1 MPMQHWKKLWK
12 ALPRDVR
19 RVIVL
24 VIGSTLI
31 GIGLVLIVLPG
42 PFTLPFVIA
51 GLILLAGEF
60 VWAERLLETTKN
72 QAKKIDPRKL
82 RKKKK

>member
-1 MPMQHWKKLWK
+1 MQHWKKLWK
-12 ALPRDVR
+12 ALPRNAR

-31 GIGLVLIVLPG
+31 GLGLVLIVLPG

-60 VWAERLLETTKN
+60 VWAERLLEKTKN

-82 RKKKK
+82 GKKKKK

>member
-1 MPMQHWKKLWK
+1 MQHWKKLWK

-31 GIGLVLIVLPG
+31 GIGLVLIVFPG
-42 PFTLPFVIA
+42 PFTLPFVFA

-60 VWAERLLETTKN
+60 VWAERLLEKTKD
-72 QAKKIDPRKL
+72 QVKKIDPRKL
-82 RKKKK
+82 GKKKNK

>member
-1 MPMQHWKKLWK
+1 
-12 ALPRDVR
+12 VR

-60 VWAERLLETTKN
+60 VWAERLLEKTKN
-72 QAKKIDPRKL
+72 QVKKIDPRKL
-82 RKKKK
+82 GKKKKKQ

>member
-1 MPMQHWKKLWK
+1 MQHWKKLWK
-12 ALPRDVR
+12 ALPRNAR

-31 GIGLVLIVLPG
+31 GLGLVLIVLPG

-60 VWAERLLETTKN
+60 VWAERLLEKTKN
-72 QAKKIDPRKL
+72 QAKKLIL
-82 RKKKK
+82 VS